1 MINTTPA
8 VEGALSSQLMQEVWS
23 LLRFTPG
30 SGHVWMDDSRTAL
43 ISSAAFGN
51 LRRALIEGIGF
62 ERTAQMMTRIGYA
75 EGSKDAKLYRQRH
88 PAGDAHEALSM
99 RGELQA
105 IAGFASPGEIR
116 LDADTAHGRFHA
128 ELVWNDSLEAS
139 VHALTHGVGTEPVC
153 WILTGHAS
161 GYCTGITGRAVV
173 FREVE
178 CRATGASRCRV
189 VGKPL
194 DEWGIEAGAFSE
206 YLRPQP
212 FVNRFSKRAPEEG
225 LEDVVGSSA
234 AFFSALHLLRKVAP
248 TRAAALILGETGVGK
263 EVFARMLHRMSPRA
277 AQPFVA
283 VNCAA
288 IPENLIEGELFGVER
303 GAYTGATASRPGRF
317 ERAQGGT
324 LFLDEIGSLS
334 YAAQSKLL
342 RALQEGEIERV
353 GDRVTRKVD
362 VRIVA
367 ATNVD
372 LERAMRDGRFREDLY
387 FRLNVFPI
395 VIPPLRDRR
404 EDIPLLL
411 DYFLARFSHLHQ
423 RRITGIS
430 ERAVEAL
437 LLYDYPGN
445 VRELEHMVERAVIMA
460 DEDTAIDLSH
470 FASFGSQLSRRFVGP
485 GKEETAQV
493 RVQAAPQSAVADLL
507 DRGFD
512 LHTVETQLLNEA
524 VQRAG
529 GNLAHAAR
537 LLGISRPQLAYRLKK
552 QGAAARKAIPRAA
565 RNSSVVLPP
574 G

>member
-1 MINTTPA
+1 METKVRAGSRRSAPA
-8 VEGALSSQLMQEVWS
+8 KDVWDR
-23 LLRFTPG
+23 LRFSRQTG
-30 SGHVWMDDSRTAL
+30 RVWLDDARLA
-43 ISSAAFGN
+43 IMSSTAFGN
-51 LRRALIEGIGF
+51 LRHGLLEGLGVEEAERLLTRVGFSEGSKLAALFRRLYPGGSYEEAMSMLDEVQAMGGFVSSVSTTFDLDAERGRCHGELIWSESLESTEHILIEG
-62 ERTAQMMTRIGYA
+62 
-75 EGSKDAKLYRQRH
+75 
-88 PAGDAHEALSM
+88 
-99 RGELQA
+99 
-105 IAGFASPGEIR
+105 
-116 LDADTAHGRFHA
+116 
-128 ELVWNDSLEAS
+128 
-139 VHALTHGVGTEPVC
+139 VGTQPAC
-153 WILTGHAS
+153 WLLTGHTS
-161 GYCTGITGRAVV
+161 GFVTALVGRSVL

-178 CRATGASRCRV
+178 CRAMGHDRCRL
-189 VGKPL
+189 VGKPIG
-194 DEWGIEAGAFSE
+194 EWGADAIRYSE

-212 FVNRFSKRAPEEG
+212 HVNSFIGSLGAG
-225 LEDVVGSSA
+225 LKDVVGSSP
-234 AFFSALHLLRKVAP
+234 AFFAALYLLRKVAP
-248 TRAAALILGETGVGK
+248 TGAAVLMLGETGVGK
-263 EVFARMLHRMSPRA
+263 EVFAQMLHRMSPRA

-288 IPENLIEGELFGVER
+288 IPENLVEGELFGVER

-372 LERAMRDGRFREDLY
+372 LEQAMRDGRFREDLY
-387 FRLNVFPI
+387 FRLNVFPV

-411 DYFLARFSHLHQ
+411 DYFLARFSHQHQ

-460 DEDTAIDLSH
+460 EDDTAIDLSH
-470 FASFGSQLSRRFVGP
+470 FASFGSQLSRRFVRP
-485 GKEETAQV
+485 SNDETVQV
-493 RVQAAPQSAVADLL
+493 RVQAAPEAAVAGLL
-507 DRGFD
+507 DQGFD
-512 LHTVETQLLNEA
+512 LQTVETKLLNEA

-552 QGAAARKAIPRAA
+552 QGTAARKTIA
-565 RNSSVVLPP
+565 RTTRSSPVILPQD
-574 G
+574 